1 MLGIGWTEMLVIGI
15 VALIFIGP
23 KDLPVVMGRIGK
35 VIGQVQRMGREFQR
49 EINKATGLDEVR
61 NLRTSITSPLKKTAD
76 EIRKE
81 FNAIGSDGQPKPSG
95 ALKPTDP
102 NTESVVEAIEKQAGM
117 APSAKTSTELAA
129 EYGFVPGKA
138 DEPVKAARKPSGPPS
153 YADTDMAKAEAAK
166 GATAAKPARAAR
178 SGSATKATP
187 KATPKTAPKT
197 ATKAA
202 PKTAAKTSAK
212 SATGPAAKPAA
223 PNSAATKSAAPKS
236 GAAKAAEPGA
246 AAAKPARKAAAKPA
260 AKRAKPAE
268 TAGKTE

>member
-117 APSAKTSTELAA
+117 APAPKTSTELAA
-129 EYGFVPGKA
+129 EYGFA
-138 DEPVKAARKPSGPPS
+138 DTSKTGPVKAARTPSKPPS
-153 YADTDMAKAEAAK
+153 YADTETAKAAAAK
-166 GATAAKPARAAR
+166 AGTTKPAKTTAARTPAAR
-178 SGSATKATP
+178 S
-187 KATPKTAPKT
+187 KT
-197 ATKAA
+197 
-202 PKTAAKTSAK
+202 
-212 SATGPAAKPAA
+212 
-223 PNSAATKSAAPKS
+223 
-236 GAAKAAEPGA
+236 
-246 AAAKPARKAAAKPA
+246 AAAKPAGTKSAGAKAAGTKTAGAKAKAASPARSPATKATSKPQAAPASGEAATKPA
-260 AKRAKPAE
+260 AKPRAARKKPAE